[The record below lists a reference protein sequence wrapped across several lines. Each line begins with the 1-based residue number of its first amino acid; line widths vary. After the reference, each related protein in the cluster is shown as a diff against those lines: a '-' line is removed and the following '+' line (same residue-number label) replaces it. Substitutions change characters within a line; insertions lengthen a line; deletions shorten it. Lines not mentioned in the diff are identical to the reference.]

1 MSMPQEVEQV
11 VISIRDNIKDI
22 PNRFKANE
30 EAINELD
37 LETQDLMHLMEF
49 RDLDIQRG
57 FKIYKELQLIRKK
70 RRELKNE
77 NELLLPAIKVCG
89 ELNKKSHELDRA
101 IGKIRKIKSAQ
112 NNRQYHFRIR
122 KDLESV
128 WDGASSNK

>member
-1 MSMPQEVEQV
+1 
-11 VISIRDNIKDI
+11 
-22 PNRFKANE
+22 
-30 EAINELD
+30 LD

-49 RDLDIQRG
+49 KDLDIQRG

-77 NELLLPAIKVCG
+77 NELLLPAIKICD

-128 WDGASSNK
+128 WDGGSISD